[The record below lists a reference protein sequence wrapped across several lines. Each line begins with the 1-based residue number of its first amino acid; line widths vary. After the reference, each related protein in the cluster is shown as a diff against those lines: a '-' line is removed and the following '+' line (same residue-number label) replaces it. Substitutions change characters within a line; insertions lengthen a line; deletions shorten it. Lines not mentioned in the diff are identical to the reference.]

1 MGGGGRYGSKLI
13 FGVNRYYGR
22 NLLSYR
28 LYEFGA
34 AYETYSRPD
43 QNTPWAPQTNI
54 NKEKFA
60 FNKLNVPYAD
70 EVMIGF
76 TQNIYMFELVG
87 KYIYRGGR
95 DEVMQVKQDK
105 TNKNSP
111 TTWSNDGK
119 SESHIVTLNIQNAKA
134 LEFYDIKNYAL
145 LAFDW
150 TNVKRS
156 YNLYDVDDAYFN
168 DDDIIYNGQIIK
180 YRDRP
185 VENFARPFTIRLA
198 TTHIFNIW
206 KTRWTYNNF
215 FRYRG
220 GYDAMVLLNKT
231 SPGWN
236 PNYPDTKQYGKM
248 HFDGAFTWDIRIGFE
263 IDVYKGHTLYC
274 NLDIYNVLDTKNMTA
289 LSVASTGAISPGIP
303 SSSSVAVYE
312 IGRQFWLQV
321 GYKI

>member
-1 MGGGGRYGSKLI
+1 M
-13 FGVNRYYGR
+13 
-22 NLLSYR
+22 
-28 LYEFGA
+28 YEFILNNNQ
-34 AYETYSRPD
+34 TYKRADPNS
-43 QNTPWAPQTNI
+43 PWIPSIDNRG
-54 NKEKFA
+54 KSSYA

-70 EVMIGF
+70 EVMVGF

-105 TNKNSP
+105 K
-111 TTWSNDGK
+111 TTWSNDGG
-119 SESHIVTLNIQNAKA
+119 SESHIVTLNIQNVKA
-134 LEFYDIKNYAL
+134 LEFYDLKNYAL

-150 TNVKRS
+150 THVKRS
-156 YNLYDVDDAYFN
+156 YNTYSVDDAYLEN
-168 DDDIIYNGQIIK
+168 QDIIYDGQIIK

-220 GYDAMVLLNKT
+220 GYDAMISLNKS
-231 SPGWN
+231 SPDYN
-236 PNYPDTKQYGKM
+236 PNYNENIKQYKKI

-263 IDVYKGHTLYC
+263 IDIYKGHTLYC

-289 LSVASTGAISPGIP
+289 LSSADGAVPPGIA